1 MMNELTIRDYDLPDS
16 QLLEGEDDSVST
28 MVWFPSEVC
37 VVLGQSNKVEEA
49 LLGKPVTRD
58 GIPVYRRP
66 SGGEAVILTP
76 DTLVIST
83 ILNETNLS
91 SPLRYFQFYNL
102 RVIGCLKAMGIEGLR
117 YRGISDSAIGEKEIL
132 GSSIYRNHWKI
143 FYHAVLN
150 ISMPIDLI
158 GKYLK
163 HPPREPE
170 YRDGRPHHE
179 FVTSLHAEGYTLAP
193 EDIRKGLADS
203 LMKRRKRIEGDATVA
218 ASPPGN

>member
-1 MMNELTIRDYDLPDS
+1 MMKQITIRDYDLPDNR
-16 QLLEGEDDSVST
+16 LLEGEDDSVST

-37 VVLGQSNKVEEA
+37 IILGQSNKVEQA
-49 LLGKPVTRD
+49 LYTKPVLRD
-58 GIPVYRRP
+58 KIPVYRRP

-76 DTLVIST
+76 DTLVISA

-102 RVIGCLKAMGIEGLR
+102 RVIGSLKVLGIEGLR
-117 YRGISDSAIGEKEIL
+117 YRGISDIAIGEKKIL

-179 FVTSLHAEGYTLAP
+179 FVTSLHAEGYSLDP
-193 EDIRKGLADS
+193 EVIRKALADS
-203 LMKRRKRIEGDATVA
+203 LMKRVKKNGGDVTVA
-218 ASPPGN
+218 VSPPGN